1 MIIQIKAIGQY
12 FHEVLFITL
21 CKVALIFRSADETLA
36 YGPIKSK
43 LLSSTFIWFANIAV
57 QDGSTRAGA
66 YKRFSKSPV
75 WETLNSNKEGGT

>member
-1 MIIQIKAIGQY
+1 MIIQIIAIGQY
-12 FHEVLFITL
+12 FHVVLFITL
-21 CKVALIFRSADETLA
+21 CKVVLIFKSVDETLA

-57 QDGSTRAGA
+57 QDGLTRTRA
-66 YKRFSKSPV
+66 YKTISKSPV